1 MDRIDGLSLNLEKN
15 NIDKIKELFP
25 EAVEEGKIN
34 FDMLRAML
42 GDEIDDSREKYQ
54 FTWNGKAKSIKL
66 AQTPSSATLRPCKD
80 KSEYWDTTENLYIEG
95 DNLEVLKQLQK
106 TYYGKIK
113 MIYIDP
119 PYNTGND
126 FVYNDS
132 YSNTLE
138 NYKEQTNQISSS
150 NPESNG
156 RFHTDWLN
164 MMYPRLLLAKNLLSD
179 DGVIFISIDDNE
191 LENLKKI
198 CSEIFGESN
207 FVGCL
212 SVENNP
218 KGRKNSAFISVSS
231 EYCLIYAKSISN
243 AYFIENVPK
252 KASDM
257 CLDENGRYVHNSGK
271 RVLVGENGFNDFV
284 QDTLSSKNYVVYY
297 RKSDNDFV
305 IENIENDDYLKNGYV
320 CYSSYRNGKKIYNT
334 YTDKKLMELFNSGSL
349 SITDNKIFEKNYSD
363 TVRIKSQLTNKKY
376 DAIVHGV
383 RKEYSMGL
391 TTTGAGTYLKQLFNT
406 EKVLFNAPKNIGYLQ
421 LLLSLLDGEDFTILD
436 FFSGSASSA
445 DAIMHLNRVDGGN
458 RKFIMVQLP
467 ELCDEKSEA
476 YKAGYKNICE
486 IGEERIHLAGEQI
499 KSEWEKEHP
508 SDGLFGSDEQFT
520 TDIGFKVFKLDSTNV
535 NEWDPNMKLDEKELA
550 MRLGEVF
557 KEDRNKE
564 DILYEIM
571 LKYGVFDKQVE
582 EINVNGKTMYRVGK
596 RYMIVCLDNQITSED
611 VKAIGELSPKTVI
624 FNEAGFRD
632 DNEKINATYNLKQ
645 CGVEDIKCI

>member
-1 MDRIDGLSLNLEKN
+1 MEKISDCSLNLERKN
-15 NIDKIKELFP
+15 VEKLKNLFP
-25 EAVEEGKIN
+25 EAVQEGEVNYDILKS
-34 FDMLRAML
+34 LL
-42 GDEIDDSREKYQ
+42 GSEIFGGGGQEHYQ
-54 FTWNGKAKSIKL
+54 FTWNGKYQSIKT
-66 AQTPSSATLRPCKD
+66 AQMPSSATLRPCKE
-80 KSEYWDTTENLYIEG
+80 KSKNWNDTENLYIEG

-138 NYKEQTNQISSS
+138 NYKEQTNQVSSS

-231 EYCLIYAKSISN
+231 EYCLIYTKSISN

-363 TVRIKSQLTNKKY
+363 TVRIKSQLTNKK
-376 DAIVHGV
+376 I
-383 RKEYSMGL
+383 
-391 TTTGAGTYLKQLFNT
+391 
-406 EKVLFNAPKNIGYLQ
+406 
-421 LLLSLLDGEDFTILD
+421 
-436 FFSGSASSA
+436 
-445 DAIMHLNRVDGGN
+445 
-458 RKFIMVQLP
+458 
-467 ELCDEKSEA
+467 
-476 YKAGYKNICE
+476 
-486 IGEERIHLAGEQI
+486 
-499 KSEWEKEHP
+499 
-508 SDGLFGSDEQFT
+508 
-520 TDIGFKVFKLDSTNV
+520 
-535 NEWDPNMKLDEKELA
+535 
-550 MRLGEVF
+550 
-557 KEDRNKE
+557 
-564 DILYEIM
+564 
-571 LKYGVFDKQVE
+571 
-582 EINVNGKTMYRVGK
+582 
-596 RYMIVCLDNQITSED
+596 
-611 VKAIGELSPKTVI
+611 
-624 FNEAGFRD
+624 
-632 DNEKINATYNLKQ
+632 
-645 CGVEDIKCI
+645 

>member
-1 MDRIDGLSLNLEKN
+1 
-15 NIDKIKELFP
+15 
-25 EAVEEGKIN
+25 
-34 FDMLRAML
+34 
-42 GDEIDDSREKYQ
+42 
-54 FTWNGKAKSIKL
+54 
-66 AQTPSSATLRPCKD
+66 
-80 KSEYWDTTENLYIEG
+80 
-95 DNLEVLKQLQK
+95 
-106 TYYGKIK
+106 

-257 CLDENGRYVHNSGK
+257 CLDENGKYVHNSGK

-305 IENIENDDYLKNGYV
+305 IENIENDDYLKNGYK
-320 CYSSYRNGKKIYNT
+320 CYSSYRNGKKLYNT
-334 YTDKKLMELFNSGSL
+334 YTDKKLMELFNSESL

-383 RKEYSMGL
+383 RKEYSMDL

-421 LLLSLLDGEDFTILD
+421 LLLSLLDGKDFTILD

-445 DAIMHLNRVDGGN
+445 DAIMHLNSIDGGN

-467 ELCDEKSEA
+467 ELCNEKSEA
-476 YKAGYKNICE
+476 YKAGYKNICD
-486 IGEERIHLAGEQI
+486 IGEERIRRAGEQI

-508 SDGLFGSDEQFT
+508 SDGLFGSDEKFT

-557 KEDRNKE
+557 KKDRSKE

-571 LKYGVFDKQVE
+571 LKYGVFDKRVE

-596 RYMIVCLDNQITSED
+596 RYMIVCLDDQITSED

>member
-1 MDRIDGLSLNLEKN
+1 MDKMDGLSLNLEKN

-25 EAVEEGKIN
+25 EAVKEGKIN

-42 GDEIDDSREKYQ
+42 GDEVDDSKEKYQ

-66 AQTPSSATLRPCKD
+66 AQTPSSATLRPCKE
-80 KSEYWDTTENLYIEG
+80 KSKNWDDTENLYIEG

-132 YSNTLE
+132 FSDSIE
-138 NYKEQTNQISSS
+138 NYKAQTNQVSSS

-179 DGVIFISIDDNE
+179 DGVIFISIDDHEVVN
-191 LENLKKI
+191 LENI
-198 CSEIFGESN
+198 CNEIFGESN
-207 FVGCL
+207 RIATICHK
-212 SVENNP
+212 S
-218 KGRKNSAFISVSS
+218 RA
-231 EYCLIYAKSISN
+231 SISN
-243 AYFIENVPK
+243 DKIVSSNHNFIAFYAKNITVIEQNRKLIGVDPV
-252 KASDM
+252 
-257 CLDENGRYVHNSGK
+257 LDN
-271 RVLVGENGFNDFV
+271 FNYD
-284 QDTLSSKNYVVYY
+284 
-297 RKSDNDFV
+297 DNDGKGEYRLAPVDGPGGEKKGNPFYEFLG
-305 IENIENDDYLKNGYV
+305 ITNYWRFSKETMTEKYNNGYV
-320 CYSSYRNGKKIYNT
+320 VKRG
-334 YTDKKLMELFNSGSL
+334 NSL
-349 SITDNKIFEKNYSD
+349 YQKYYKSD
-363 TVRIKSQLTNKKY
+363 AMKTRKTVTTWW
-376 DAIVHGV
+376 DDV
-383 RKEYSMGL
+383 GL
-391 TTTGAGTYLKQLFNT
+391 TSTATTKLKTLMNGPSFDTPKPIELIVRMLKMMTYDDKDSF
-406 EKVLFNAPKNIGYLQ
+406 
-421 LLLSLLDGEDFTILD
+421 ILD
-436 FFSGSASSA
+436 FFSGSATTA
-445 DAIMHLNRVDGGN
+445 HAVMKLNAEDGGN
-458 RKFIMVQLP
+458 RKFIMIQLP
-467 ELCDEKSEA
+467 ELCNEKSEA
-476 YKAGYKNICE
+476 YKAGYNNICD
-486 IGEERIHLAGEQI
+486 IGEERIRRAGEQI

-508 SDGLFGSDEQFT
+508 SDGLFGSEEQFT

-535 NEWDPNMKLDEKELA
+535 NEWDPNMKLDEKELT

-557 KEDRNKE
+557 KEGRSKE

-596 RYMIVCLDNQITSED
+596 RYMIVCLEDSVTSED

-624 FNEAGFRD
+624 FNESEFRD

>member
-1 MDRIDGLSLNLEKN
+1 
-15 NIDKIKELFP
+15 
-25 EAVEEGKIN
+25 
-34 FDMLRAML
+34 
-42 GDEIDDSREKYQ
+42 
-54 FTWNGKAKSIKL
+54 
-66 AQTPSSATLRPCKD
+66 
-80 KSEYWDTTENLYIEG
+80 
-95 DNLEVLKQLQK
+95 
-106 TYYGKIK
+106 

-132 YSNTLE
+132 YSNTFE
-138 NYKEQTNQISSS
+138 NYKEQTNQVSSS

-179 DGVIFISIDDNE
+179 DGIIFISIDDNE

-231 EYCLIYAKSISN
+231 EYCLIYAKSLHNS
-243 AYFIENVPK
+243 YFIENVPK

-305 IENIENDDYLKNGYV
+305 VENIENDDYLKNGYK

-383 RKEYSMGL
+383 RKEYSMDL

-421 LLLSLLDGEDFTILD
+421 LLLSLLDGKDFTILD

-445 DAIMHLNRVDGGN
+445 DAIMHLNSVDGGN
-458 RKFIMVQLP
+458 RKFIMIQLP
-467 ELCDEKSEA
+467 ELCNEKSEA
-476 YKAGYKNICE
+476 YKAGYKNICD
-486 IGEERIHLAGEQI
+486 IGEERIRRAGEQI
-499 KSEWEKEHP
+499 KSEWEKENP
-508 SDGLFGSDEQFT
+508 SDGLFGSEEQFT

-557 KEDRNKE
+557 KEDRSKE

-582 EINVNGKTMYRVGK
+582 EININGKTMYRVGK
-596 RYMIVCLDNQITSED
+596 RYMIVCLEDSITSED